1 MSASKASGAIVL
13 AHLAVLGANIIYGI
27 NFTVAKGIM
36 PQYILPSGFIF
47 VRVSIALF
55 MFFLLWLGFKRE
67 KIERKDL
74 LRFIGCG
81 LTGVAINQLLFFKG
95 LNLTSPINASIIM
108 TSNPILVLVAASII
122 LKEMITWR
130 KLIGIALGLSGA
142 IFLIVMRPGASNMA
156 TSSSWLG
163 DVFVFIN
170 AASYAT
176 YLVIVAPLMK
186 KYHPFTVS
194 MFVFGFGFLF
204 VIPFGY
210 QEFSAI
216 VWSEMPTAILWGV
229 AFVVVGTT
237 FLTYLFNVFALRN
250 LPPSVVSSYIYA
262 QPLFA
267 SLVSL
272 YLGVDAMNATKILA
286 AVLIFT
292 GVYLVSVTPKRLSTN
307 KME

>member
-1 MSASKASGAIVL
+1 MSINKGSGAIVL
-13 AHLAVLGANIIYGI
+13 AHLAVLAANIIYGV
-27 NFTVAKGIM
+27 NFTVAKGVM
-36 PQYILPSGFIF
+36 PAYILPSGFIF
-47 VRVSIALF
+47 VRVSLALL
-55 MFFLLWLGFKRE
+55 MFFVLWLAFKRE
-67 KIERKDL
+67 KIQKVDI

-81 LTGVAINQLLFFKG
+81 LTGVAINQLMFFKG
-95 LNLTSPINASIIM
+95 LSLTSPINASIIM
-108 TSNPILVLVAASII
+108 TSNPILVLIAASVI

-130 KLIGIALGLSGA
+130 KLVGIGLGLSGA
-142 IFLIVMRPGASNMA
+142 IFLILMRPISGST
-156 TSSSWLG
+156 TSSLLG
-163 DVFVFIN
+163 DTFVFIN

-210 QEFSAI
+210 QEFAQISWAT
-216 VWSEMPTAILWGV
+216 MPTNILWSV

-237 FLTYLFNVFALRN
+237 FMTYLFNVFALRN

-267 SLVSL
+267 ALVSL
-272 YLGVDAMNATKILA
+272 YLGVDELSFTKILA

-292 GVYLVSVTPKRLSTN
+292 GVYLVSVTPKRLSSI
-307 KME
+307 KS